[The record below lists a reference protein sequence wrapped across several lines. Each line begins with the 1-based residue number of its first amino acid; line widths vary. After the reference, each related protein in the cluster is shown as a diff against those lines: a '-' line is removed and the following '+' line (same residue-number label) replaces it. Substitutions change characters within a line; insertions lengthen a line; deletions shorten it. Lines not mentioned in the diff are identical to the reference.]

1 MVFDAM
7 RWDEMKWIVQ
17 YKDIQ
22 IKTEALAKAKAKT
35 LAWYD
40 NLGLMW
46 MMCACIHIP
55 THIICMWKRN
65 FIVLF
70 HSFSIH
76 SLLSY
81 VKMNLMRTA
90 QSSA

>member
-46 MMCACIHIP
+46 MMCACIQYTYTYYILYVCESGILLCFFTRSP
-55 THIICMWKRN
+55 FTAY
-65 FIVLF
+65 F
-70 HSFSIH
+70 HMLKWI
-76 SLLSY
+76 
-81 VKMNLMRTA
+81 
-90 QSSA
+90 